1 MFYLNAPSQ
10 EQLPMEEVAQPR
22 DLSLSER
29 IALKKA
35 KRDRLKA
42 VMKQQ
47 KKKQEALE
55 KTKKEEKEKT
65 ETNKQTKQTDYG
77 NVLCVT
83 HPVRRGTR
91 TTMLELRIG

>member
-1 MFYLNAPSQ
+1 
-10 EQLPMEEVAQPR
+10 MEEVAQPR

-29 IALKKA
+29 IALKKT

-47 KKKQEALE
+47 KKNQEALA
-55 KTKKEEKEKT
+55 KTKT
-65 ETNKQTKQTDYG
+65 EQKMTNKQTKETDYG

-91 TTMLELRIG
+91 ATMLELRTG